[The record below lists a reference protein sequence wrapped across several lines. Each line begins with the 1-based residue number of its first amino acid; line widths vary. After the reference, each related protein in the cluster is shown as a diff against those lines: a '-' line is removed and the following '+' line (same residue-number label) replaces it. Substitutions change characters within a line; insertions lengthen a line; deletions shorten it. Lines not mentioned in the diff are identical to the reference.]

1 MQKRDN
7 DNDNLRLELS
17 SHKKDIEI
25 SIVVHKDRL
34 HDNSYNGTKTFY
46 LNLSSYWQ
54 LVGV

>member
-1 MQKRDN
+1 MQKRDS

-17 SHKKDIEI
+17 SHKKDIDI

-34 HDNSYNGTKTFY
+34 HDNSSNGTNTFY
-46 LNLSSYWQ
+46 VILSSYWQ